1 MIIYCNVVY
10 LVWMLLSISYALQ
23 SEFVCIDY
31 YIKYNSL
38 VVKIVLSNNNNNNE
52 SETMLLPVN
61 QQLQQSVIP
70 SVIAGKLNNSDNMCC
85 CKVTIPEMRRNLYS
99 NNDES
104 IMGPHLHKY
113 EFVISNDANYKQL
126 ITFGLAFPFRSS
138 VHSFLYQMKVNNYI
152 KKLTYFIIPYHDS
165 KRENGSQGAI
175 CLGDIDLLKQSS
187 TTHLHKYSCKVN
199 TTLNEWNCN
208 INDISFI
215 DNTTNT
221 ISLLSIPNIPN
232 TLYFNIHKE
241 GINIPYDVFTILK
254 ETELFS
260 LLFFKEHCRT
270 VLNAYLYNIICY
282 HKHNFYHL
290 LSNSSLTFHFNNNF
304 DISFQLQ
311 ELFTCDFTGHIC
323 NSLFYTYLHS
333 DSNKW
338 IFGSL
343 LLSKMNATEFNE
355 EEGMISFYTDRQN
368 NSNKITRIIFILK
381 VMLYIIILNIIVLL
395 YIKCKINI
403 ALCKNE

>member
-1 MIIYCNVVY
+1 MIIYCSVVY
-10 LVWMLLSISYALQ
+10 LSILISISNSLQ
-23 SEFVCIDY
+23 KEFVYIDY
-31 YIKYNSL
+31 YIKHNSL
-38 VVKIVLSNNNNNNE
+38 VVKIALSNINNE
-52 SETMLLPVN
+52 SETLLLPIN

-70 SVIAGKLNNSDNMCC
+70 VAIAGKLNITDNTC
-85 CKVTIPEMRRNLYS
+85 CKVTIPDVKRNLYS
-99 NNDES
+99 NSDETLTKL
-104 IMGPHLHKY
+104 HLHKY

-126 ITFGLAFPFRSS
+126 ISFGLAFPFRSS
-138 VHSFLYQMKVNNYI
+138 VNSFLYQMKVNNYI

-165 KRENGSQGAI
+165 KRENGVQGAI
-175 CLGDIDLLKQSS
+175 CLGNVDLLKQSS
-187 TTHLHKYSCKVN
+187 ITHLRKHSCKVN
-199 TTLNEWNCN
+199 TTLSEWNCN
-208 INDISFI
+208 IKDISFTY
-215 DNTTNT
+215 NPTNT
-221 ISLLSIPNIPN
+221 ISLLSLPNIPN

-254 ETELFS
+254 ETDLFS

-270 VLNAYLYNIICY
+270 VLNSYLYSIICY

-290 LSNSSLTFHFNNNF
+290 LSNSSLTFHFNNTF
-304 DISFQLQ
+304 DISFQLK

-343 LLSKMNATEFNE
+343 LLSKLNATEFNE
-355 EEGMISFYTDRQN
+355 EEGMISFYTDRQHN
-368 NSNKITRIIFILK
+368 NNTITMNIFLLK

-403 ALCKNE
+403 VLCKNE